1 MEEASISSD
10 ISGGVLTFKITGEID
25 HHGARFLRER
35 IDEEIFFYR
44 TPKII
49 IDLSEISFMD
59 SSGLGLLL
67 GRYTKAK
74 DIGCALTVKDP
85 TKEIM
90 RILALAGADKLIPI
104 EISDKGKTHKK
115 TDTKQTAGSA
125 DQEKQEKKNLS
136 DSVLVNNEM
145 PKPSAY
151 KGKIRVKGFSLK
163 EENE

>member
-1 MEEASISSD
+1 MEEASMMSD
-10 ISGGVLTFKITGEID
+10 LAGGVLTFKITGEID

-35 IDEEIFFYR
+35 MDEEIFFYR

-74 DIGCALTVKDP
+74 DIGCALIVRDP

-90 RILALAGADKLIPI
+90 KILALAGADKLIPI
-104 EISDKGKTHKK
+104 ENSNKGKVNK
-115 TDTKQTAGSA
+115 TDVKQIAQHSGQKTKTAEVGIRNKEETGQCA
-125 DQEKQEKKNLS
+125 N
-136 DSVLVNNEM
+136 
-145 PKPSAY
+145 
-151 KGKIRVKGFSLK
+151 KGKIRVKGISLK
-163 EENE
+163 EGNE